1 MSTALTTPP
10 LSPATLR
17 QLAALGIC
25 SREALAQTG
34 VVKAFL
40 QLKAAGHDAGKRVL
54 YALEAA
60 RRGVHWQALSPGDHT
75 ALLEALAAHPP
86 VHNPPQAGE
95 LAVYMDA
102 ALALAAQ
109 AAAQGEVPVG
119 AVIVK
124 DGHIIGR
131 GSNRPIASCD
141 PTAHAEML
149 ALREAARHM
158 GNYRLEGCDLYVTLE
173 PCAMCAGA
181 IMQARIARL
190 IYGAHEAKTG
200 AAGSVTDLF
209 ALKTLNAHTA
219 VFAGVEHARCA
230 HQLSAFFAQ
239 LRHKRT

>member
-1 MSTALTTPP
+1 MSSALTTPP
-10 LSPATLR
+10 LPPATLS

-25 SREALAQTG
+25 SREELAQTG
-34 VVKAFL
+34 VVNAFL
-40 QLKAAGHDAGKRVL
+40 QLKAGGHDAGKRVL

-60 RRGVHWQALSPGDHT
+60 RRGVHWKALSPSDHS

-86 VHNPPQAGE
+86 VKSRPPANE
-95 LAVYMDA
+95 LAVYMEA

-109 AAAQGEVPVG
+109 AAQQGEVPVG
-119 AVIVK
+119 AVVVK

-131 GSNRPIASCD
+131 GCNSPIARCD

-149 ALREAARHM
+149 ALREAASHL
-158 GNYRLEGCDLYVTLE
+158 GNYRLDGCDLYVTLE

-190 IYGAHEAKTG
+190 VYGAHEAKTG

-219 VFAGVEHARCA
+219 VFSGVDDARCA

-239 LRHKRT
+239 LRHRRI